1 MRTGGSTIYGERPAR
16 RPAADRRY
24 ARCDK
29 GALEEGGPGVAVLA
43 SPEDGAPGRP
53 AAPSKTWPIRRH
65 SHTMVRRFSL
75 KARSFY
81 FSVRP
86 MATPPLAG
94 RPGFGVASGGR
105 VSSDVSSWPLR
116 LPAVPLFGV

>member
-65 SHTMVRRFSL
+65 TRWYAVLVSRRVRFTFRYAQRQRRRSPGVPGSGLRPVVVSRLTSRLGRFVFRPFRSL
-75 KARSFY
+75 
-81 FSVRP
+81 
-86 MATPPLAG
+86 
-94 RPGFGVASGGR
+94 
-105 VSSDVSSWPLR
+105 VSK
-116 LPAVPLFGV
+116 